1 MVQLRNRLT
10 LLVRMFAHNYIHPK
24 NTRFN
29 AEVSIKNVYM
39 QDSTATTI
47 ELRTSSNC
55 SSTTLFYFS
64 ICNLA
69 VCFFGTDCDPKVC
82 KEIKRVTNH
91 TNNNIIALE
100 SNWE

>member
-1 MVQLRNRLT
+1 
-10 LLVRMFAHNYIHPK
+10 
-24 NTRFN
+24 
-29 AEVSIKNVYM
+29 M

-47 ELRTSSNC
+47 ELRTSSYDHELLLNYI
-55 SSTTLFYFS
+55 FYFIMQPCCLFFWLWPS
-64 ICNLA
+64 NGWLTILA
-69 VCFFGTDCDPKVC
+69 ACDPKVC